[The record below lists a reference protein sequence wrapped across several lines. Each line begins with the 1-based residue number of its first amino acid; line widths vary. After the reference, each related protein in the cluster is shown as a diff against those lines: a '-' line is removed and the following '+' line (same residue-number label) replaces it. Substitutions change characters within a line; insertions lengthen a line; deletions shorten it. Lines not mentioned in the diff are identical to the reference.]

1 MEGEDK
7 MKHDHQYYFNGH
19 ERLIA
24 GVYRMFTERFNELPV
39 HRRTKRQLRNLAFA
53 VIRQAGPSY
62 EERTV
67 LYEFFAAFFRA
78 VEEGKMDEIAF
89 YKRIAQ

>member
-1 MEGEDK
+1 

-19 ERLIA
+19 EQLIA
-24 GVYRMFTERFNELPV
+24 DVYRMFAERFNELPV

-78 VEEGKMDEIAF
+78 VEEGRTEDIAF